1 MDIQAEKK
9 QIGLDVNTILK
20 SLFTYFPWVVV
31 EIIYSMQ
38 ERFGI
43 DEPFLKSARD
53 GVLDEVCQDILDEYV
68 PECFPEE
75 ESVADITASIYAV
88 FKKNYISDALNRPA
102 FTLELETQ
110 DACKPWD
117 IAEKEM
123 FNQTD
128 INVSG
133 LGEKV
138 NVIQS
143 VKASMGELN
152 CKKSTL
158 EMQADDFKVEIEAIN
173 IMNEVLDTNK

>member
-1 MDIQAEKK
+1 MNIQEEKAQVIKDIN
-9 QIGLDVNTILK
+9 GILK
-20 SLFTYFPWVVV
+20 SLYTYFPWVVV

-38 ERFGI
+38 ERFGM
-43 DEPFLKSARD
+43 DEPLLKGAKD

-75 ESVADITASIYAV
+75 ESVADITASIYEV

-128 INVSG
+128 INLSG
-133 LGEKV
+133 LSPKV
-138 NVIQS
+138 NVIQN
-143 VKASMGELN
+143 VKASLGELN
-152 CKKSTL
+152 CKKSSFET
-158 EMQADDFKVEIEAIN
+158 QADDFKIEIEAIN
-173 IMNEVLDTNK
+173 IMNDVLDTSK